1 MHQKNKELLLLG
13 LIMIGVFL
21 LSFIEY
27 NNMYFFVSIPISIS
41 LVFLNE
47 KYFLCSYL
55 MIILSSVFINF
66 NYLLGVTLIGLI
78 TSILFFII
86 YRKTKIKLSYLTGL
100 ISFIT
105 GVIYSLIG
113 QIYLGVD
120 YITVIIYP
128 FLVLLIT
135 YLFSELIINQKSKDE
150 FSFTQMELIY
160 VSVLINFI
168 ILKSD
173 LVLFGLDI
181 SLILSGLLIYSLIQI
196 NTNCALV
203 STLLSVFAYAP
214 FAGEFK
220 LLLLILP
227 LLFILKFIAK
237 FIKLRAIV
245 FMAIVLTLSSVFKNY
260 DYLVESGIL
269 TLFYLS
275 ISENFYIRFGKYI
288 VDVKDYKIKRYR
300 ELYYDLLNKDKKI
313 NSLLTV
319 IEEKIQETPRMKKKY
334 SDKLA
339 EDLRFLINETKDET
353 DTDIKEKII
362 EELSYIDIELL
373 SLRLK
378 KDYQQE
384 ITIALESR
392 FYNDYKKLIN
402 IIESVS
408 KRKISM
414 KLCKYNFLTNSI
426 RYEFVSEEEYSFEY
440 FVRQRSLDEKCGD
453 NYLCFKANNKKYF
466 LISDGM
472 GHGDKA
478 NEDSKF
484 ALYLIKNFIELGMEA
499 KKAIE
504 SCNALIYSKSDTYNT
519 LDLLEYNCFNNDIV
533 LYKNGS
539 SNTYVEY
546 PDRID
551 KLTSE
556 NLPLGII
563 DEINVNKININT
575 SVKRIV
581 MTSDG
586 VEENLVDILEDNKR
600 ENVKVLVD
608 QIFSQNNN
616 YNDDQTIM
624 AINVIKR

>member
-1 MHQKNKELLLLG
+1 
-13 LIMIGVFL
+13 
-21 LSFIEY
+21 
-27 NNMYFFVSIPISIS
+27 
-41 LVFLNE
+41 
-47 KYFLCSYL
+47 
-55 MIILSSVFINF
+55 
-66 NYLLGVTLIGLI
+66 
-78 TSILFFII
+78 
-86 YRKTKIKLSYLTGL
+86 
-100 ISFIT
+100 
-105 GVIYSLIG
+105 
-113 QIYLGVD
+113 
-120 YITVIIYP
+120 
-128 FLVLLIT
+128 
-135 YLFSELIINQKSKDE
+135 
-150 FSFTQMELIY
+150 
-160 VSVLINFI
+160 
-168 ILKSD
+168 
-173 LVLFGLDI
+173 
-181 SLILSGLLIYSLIQI
+181 
-196 NTNCALV
+196 
-203 STLLSVFAYAP
+203 
-214 FAGEFK
+214 
-220 LLLLILP
+220 
-227 LLFILKFIAK
+227 
-237 FIKLRAIV
+237 
-245 FMAIVLTLSSVFKNY
+245 
-260 DYLVESGIL
+260 
-269 TLFYLS
+269 
-275 ISENFYIRFGKYI
+275 
-288 VDVKDYKIKRYR
+288 
-300 ELYYDLLNKDKKI
+300 
-313 NSLLTV
+313 
-319 IEEKIQETPRMKKKY
+319 
-334 SDKLA
+334 
-339 EDLRFLINETKDET
+339 
-353 DTDIKEKII
+353 
-362 EELSYIDIELL
+362 
-373 SLRLK
+373 
-378 KDYQQE
+378 
-384 ITIALESR
+384 
-392 FYNDYKKLIN
+392 
-402 IIESVS
+402 
-408 KRKISM
+408 M
-414 KLCKYNFLTNSI
+414 KLCKCNFLTNSI

-563 DEINVNKININT
+563 DEININLNEGFNVLTKININK

-586 VEENLVDILEDNKR
+586 VEENLVDILEGNKR